1 MIKLSRMS
9 DYAVVVLEALSHKAA
24 APMSASQI
32 AVESNLPE
40 PTVAKVLKQM
50 ATGGLV
56 TSSRGVNGGYE
67 MARGPEQIT
76 VFDIVSVIEGRLAL
90 TACVDGGED
99 PCALEGACAM
109 TGRWNKVNDAVRKAF
124 MGITLA
130 DMIKKREIA

>member
-1 MIKLSRMS
+1 L
-9 DYAVVVLEALSHKAA
+9 
-24 APMSASQI
+24 
-32 AVESNLPE
+32 LPE

-67 MARGPEQIT
+67 IARAADQIT

-90 TACVDGGED
+90 TACVEGGDD

-124 MGITLA
+124 MDITLA
-130 DMIKKREIA
+130 DMVRKKEPA